1 MVTGFAEAVIDVVDA
16 ANYMVGLARKW
27 RNWQTRR
34 IQDPVG

>member
-1 MVTGFAEAVIDVVDA
+1 MTART
-16 ANYMVGLARKW
+16 RKW